1 MIQRIQSVY
10 LFLAAVLSIVC
21 LCMRIGVYDDGIT
34 VASRVYNLFSISANG
49 DYSFSQWPLFVI
61 LLLSAAI
68 GVYAIFVYR
77 NRKVQ
82 AALCVFSILLIIG
95 WYVVFAVLA
104 FTASTDSLSF
114 TPSLSS
120 ALPVLSAILYVLAC
134 RGIKSDEKLVRAADR
149 IR

>member
-68 GVYAIFVYR
+68 GIYAIFAYR
-77 NRKVQ
+77 NRKLQ
-82 AALCVFSILLIIG
+82 AALCIFSVLLIVG
-95 WYVVFAVLA
+95 WYIVFVVLA
-104 FTASTDSLSF
+104 FTASTDKSF
-114 TPSLSS
+114 SPSLSV
-120 ALPVLSAILYVLAC
+120 ALPVLSIVFYILAC
-134 RGIKSDEKLVRAADR
+134 RGIKSDERLVRAADR

>member
-68 GVYAIFVYR
+68 GIYAIFAYS
-77 NRKVQ
+77 NRKLQ
-82 AALCVFSILLIIG
+82 AALCIFSVLLIVG
-95 WYVVFAVLA
+95 WYIVFVVLA
-104 FTASTDSLSF
+104 FTASTDKSF
-114 TPSLSS
+114 SPSLSV
-120 ALPVLSAILYVLAC
+120 ALPVLSIVFYILAC
-134 RGIKSDEKLVRAADR
+134 RGIKSDERLVRAADR